1 MLWDL
6 SVAWTLQGGT
16 MALIIFTWWKCSRP
30 TGNGNN
36 GLWIRPLSLR
46 FYTWLL
52 AKPQCS
58 FSPSLERCQ
67 RSRVNYKTDAWNSG
81 HKFWKTLFP
90 IVLKHISV
98 NLCWFQLGYGE
109 LLMRATFCK
118 VSSPIYVKKQIQKMH
133 KLKCW
138 KMILSA
144 LRKCDHLHTFIF
156 TLPVCY
162 SSDLLI
168 CIYKTNLFESPF
180 TAHSYYLCSK
190 YDTIDTIT

>member
-16 MALIIFTWWKCSRP
+16 MALITFTWWKGSRP
-30 TGNGNN
+30 AGKN
-36 GLWIRPLSLR
+36 GLWIRPISLK

-67 RSRVNYKTDAWNSG
+67 KSRVNNKTDAWNSG
-81 HKFWKTLFP
+81 QKFWKTLFP

-98 NLCWFQLGYGE
+98 NLCWFWLGYGE
-109 LLMRATFCK
+109 LIMCAIFCK
-118 VSSPIYVKKQIQKMH
+118 VPSPIHLKKQIQKMH
-133 KLKCW
+133 KLKRW

-144 LRKCDHLHTFIF
+144 LRKHDHLHTFIF
-156 TLPVCY
+156 THPVCY

-168 CIYKTNLFESPF
+168 CICKTNLFGSPF
-180 TAHSYYLCSK
+180 IAHYYHLCSK
-190 YDTIDTIT
+190 YGTIDTTT